1 MMRRNW
7 FGKGIC
13 FLVGALMLTLLM
25 ATCAFAAPVIEK
37 YAVSATTV
45 QAGQT
50 VKLSWKVT
58 GASEVAIYG
67 IEKDT
72 ELQAEGSLEVWP
84 LASTSY
90 VLIAYGTD
98 GTVTSKSLTV
108 NVDAKQS
115 SAKID
120 YYKATPTQVQAGQ
133 TVNLSWKVTNGKSTR
148 IVGIDSDN
156 QKTSE
161 LTLPITGNVEVWPLV
176 TTTYLLEATGLNG
189 EIVSSALTINVVKA
203 PTVKPEILTFTA
215 SKTTVRSGELVTLS
229 WTTKNATTCTLET
242 STGKKITGRP
252 TNGSLSVAVSSTMT
266 FTLTALD
273 AKGQTAVSKVT
284 VTVK

>member
-1 MMRRNW
+1 
-7 FGKGIC
+7 
-13 FLVGALMLTLLM
+13 M

-37 YAVSATTV
+37 YAVSATSV

-72 ELQAEGSLEVWP
+72 ELQTEGSLEVWP

-98 GTVTSKSLTV
+98 GTVTSKSLSV
-108 NVDAKQS
+108 NVDAKQPS
-115 SAKID
+115 VQID
-120 YYKATPTQVQAGQ
+120 YYKATPTQVQPGQ

-156 QKTSE
+156 KKTSE
-161 LTLPITGNVEVWPLV
+161 LTCPIIGNVEVWPLV
-176 TTTYLLEATGLNG
+176 TTTYLLEATGFNG
-189 EIVSSALTINVVKA
+189 EIVSSAITVNVVQA
-203 PTVKPEILTFTA
+203 PTVKPEILSFTA
-215 SKTTVRSGELVTLS
+215 SKTTVRSGELVTLT

-273 AKGQTAVSKVT
+273 AKGQTAVAKVT